1 MERVSIEVVDTL
13 ERLAKAA
20 TPGKRCVED
29 PLDQTLSI
37 VLAGKETYEWWFL
50 ANCMM
55 PDEDDHDFTAAE
67 VKANAAL
74 IAATDPQTIL
84 ALTAVVRALEPL
96 AFRLSKA
103 QAVPPATFVGTQLYV
118 SGSEV
123 TAILASLKALEHL
136 K

>member
-1 MERVSIEVVDTL
+1 MDTMSIEVVDTL

-84 ALTAVVRALEPL
+84 ALTAVVRAAADYMAEYDNP
-96 AFRLSKA
+96 
-103 QAVPPATFVGTQLYV
+103 VPDYSLRAGYRVDLR
-118 SGSEV
+118 E
-123 TAILASLKALEHL
+123 ALKALEHL